1 MLTRDPD
8 GRWMSFW
15 EENKDGGLGVA
26 VILAN
31 DATPA
36 GFAHEDAPWRQ
47 WQR

>member
-15 EENKDGGLGVA
+15 EENKDGGLGIA

-31 DATPA
+31 DADTRGLCA
-36 GFAHEDAPWRQ
+36 
-47 WQR
+47 